1 MEKSSLFWQTYLNLE
16 KELLEVAKYIYV
28 TDVVSTYS
36 KGTIITSPCNTQLST
51 FSPHIA
57 DLLVRTC
64 IEIEAISKELYFRFG
79 GTKTRGDKDLFFDED
94 CLKTIDIKCNTH
106 KKVVVVSCAL
116 FNLTK
121 EENLFFRPLREAHK
135 RQGTDWEKAYQAV
148 KHDRYSSISHGT
160 IKNLLHAMGALYL
173 LNIYYKNVK
182 MSAKYLDFQ
191 KLDFSLGS
199 SVFSV
204 KQPSQEHVVSIINNQ
219 DITGVLHSDE
229 SPFVLKY
236 TDSYYKQ
243 ILESNKT
250 MIEEETNYLLSQPEL
265 QEPEFIQQITQ
276 AKQIEAK
283 DPSQKL
289 ILFWELAK
297 YRLRKKIPAS
307 LPFEERKNLF
317 ISTSEWNGQIRLQNP
332 HLNAD
337 EITEA
342 NIQSEIDHTG
352 VLAGIE
358 LQRRFE
364 RMKMYKA
371 FNEGYCDLI
380 LDTGDVRY
388 IK

>member
-36 KGTIITSPCNTQLST
+36 KGTIITSPCKTQLST

-79 GTKTRGDKDLFFDED
+79 GQKARGDKDLFFDED

-106 KKVVVVSCAL
+106 KKVVIVSCAL
-116 FNLTK
+116 FNLTE
-121 EENLFFRPLREAHK
+121 EENLYFRPLREAHK

-148 KHDRYSSISHGT
+148 KHDRYSSISQGT

-173 LNIYYKNVK
+173 LNIYYKSAK
-182 MSAKYLDFQ
+182 MSAKYLDVHN
-191 KLDFSLGS
+191 LDFSLGS

-204 KQPSQEHVVSIINNQ
+204 KQPSHEYVISIINNQ
-219 DITGVLHSDE
+219 DITDILHSDE

-236 TDSYYKQ
+236 TDSYYRQ
-243 ILESNKT
+243 ILDTNKT
-250 MIEEETNYLLSQPEL
+250 MLEEMNSYWLSQPEL
-265 QEPEFIQQITQ
+265 QEPEFIHQMMQ
-276 AKQIEAK
+276 AKQKEDR
-283 DPSQKL
+283 DPSQRL
-289 ILFWELAK
+289 IPLWELAK

-307 LPFEERKNLF
+307 LPFEERKKLF
-317 ISTSEWNGQIRLQNP
+317 ISTPEWNGQIRQKNS

-342 NIQSEIDHTG
+342 NIQSEIDYAG
-352 VLAGIE
+352 VLAGME
-358 LQRRFE
+358 LQERFE